1 MFTRRGN
8 SFARPAPLP
17 HVCRAAFALV
27 CCAAFAAAGA
37 RSLTPRVPPQDA
49 AARGEG
55 AAEGLAVL
63 RVQVVDKK
71 GRYVDDARA
80 EDFRVREDGAEQKI
94 ELFSKEEAP
103 ASYGVI
109 VDNSGSMRKM
119 LELVGRT
126 GVSIIDANRAGD
138 ETFVVRFVGGDKIQ
152 TLADFT
158 ASREEL
164 ADAFG
169 EMYAEGGETALFDA
183 VYAAVERV
191 AEHRK
196 GEPNRARAVVL
207 VTDGEDRRSVRK
219 REELIEL
226 LRGAGVKV
234 FSIGLIYTLED
245 ERGFIKSSPR
255 DRAGDLLNSFAEASG
270 GRAFYPKTT
279 QDLQQVVAEISRGVR
294 SHYVLG
300 YRPTNAARDGKFR
313 KVKIEMADAPGRADR
328 KALAP
333 AGYFAR
339 KPAAEP
345 PEKK

>member
-1 MFTRRGN
+1 MFTRRK
-8 SFARPAPLP
+8 SLPAPSVTL
-17 HVCRAAFALV
+17 LLI
-27 CCAAFAAAGA
+27 CCAAFTSGGA
-37 RSLTPRVPPQDA
+37 LSLTPRVTPQA
-49 AARGEG
+49 AARGEV

-103 ASYGVI
+103 VSYGVI

-119 LELVGRT
+119 LELVGRA

-183 VYAAVERV
+183 VYAAVERA

-207 VTDGEDRRSVRK
+207 VTDGEERRSVRK

-234 FSIGLIYTLED
+234 FPVGLIYTLED

-255 DRAGDLLNSFAEASG
+255 DRAVDLLNSFAEASG

-279 QDLQQVVAEISRGVR
+279 QELQQVVAEIGRGLR
-294 SHYVLG
+294 SHYALG

-313 KVKIEMADAPGRADR
+313 KVKIEMADAPGRAER

-339 KPAAEP
+339 KPAAAP
-345 PEKK
+345 SEKK